1 MEQPGVKSSPAIPP
15 TLLAVAGLLVA
26 TTASPQATRPSA
38 AATDPVQLGWMVGAP
53 PPPEKQVRFADGSHM
68 SFPRTRWSFSH
79 FDQFVPSRG
88 VWRGDGPVA
97 ALPRALRDDLDAV
110 SFTPLGGTAPMT
122 WRESLDANYTDAILV
137 LHRGHIVYERYFGVT
152 GPQTRHMAF
161 SVTKSLVGTLGAM
174 LVHEGRLD
182 ERAPVAKYLP
192 ELAESAYADATV
204 RQVMDMT
211 IGLQYSED
219 YADPKAEIWNYARAG
234 GIVPRP
240 AGYDGP
246 TSLYAF
252 LKTLRKA
259 GSHGE
264 AFAYK
269 TVNTDVL
276 GWLIRRVTGEPL
288 SDLLSERFWQPL
300 GAERDAFIL
309 VDSEGTEIA
318 GGGFNPTLRD
328 LARYGEMMRL
338 DGRFNGRQIVPKA
351 VVDDIRRGGDRAA
364 FARAGYALLPG
375 WSYRDMWW
383 VSHDPHGAYTARGV
397 HGQVIY
403 IDPRAEMVIARFGS
417 HPLAANANLD
427 PTSLPAYRAIAA
439 QLMR

>member
-1 MEQPGVKSSPAIPP
+1 MKSSPAIPP

-276 GWLIRRVTGEPL
+276 GWLIRRATGQTL
-288 SDLLSERFWQPL
+288 GDVLSERIWRKL
-300 GAERDAFIL
+300 GAEQDAYLL
-309 VDSEGTEIA
+309 VDSEGTEFA
-318 GGGFNPTLRD
+318 GGGLNAALGD
-328 LARYGEMMRL
+328 MARFGEMIRRG
-338 DGRFNGRQIVPKA
+338 GRYNGQQIVPKA
-351 VVDDIRRGGDRAA
+351 VVDDIRRGADQAR
-364 FARAGYALLPG
+364 FAKAGYRLLPA

-383 VSHDPHGAYTARGV
+383 VSHDEHGAFSARGI
-397 HGQVIY
+397 HGQAIY
-403 IDPRAEMVIARFGS
+403 IDPKAELVIARFAS

-427 PTSLPAYRAIAA
+427 PTSLPAYAA
-439 QLMR
+439 LAEHLMR